1 MKRDQFAVIANI
13 DGTFYLLAI
22 PAIESGTGEDQFKA
36 LVECCE
42 EYDLKDKVKG
52 ICFDT
57 MASNTSTKSG
67 TNVRFSKYEGSI
79 MIELA
84 CRRHVMELHCKHFW
98 ENVSAAKTSGP
109 DNPVFKRY
117 QQSWNDIKSKFDVS
131 LLEKLDWQENKS
143 QDFKNKIN
151 KTISFCKQ
159 ILENETTK
167 NWSNYL

>member
-1 MKRDQFAVIANI
+1 
-13 DGTFYLLAI
+13 
-22 PAIESGTGEDQFKA
+22 
-36 LVECCE
+36 
-42 EYDLKDKVKG
+42 
-52 ICFDT
+52 
-57 MASNTSTKSG
+57 
-67 TNVRFSKYEGSI
+67 
-79 MIELA
+79 
-84 CRRHVMELHCKHFW
+84 MELHCKHFW

-159 ILENETTK
+159 ILVNETTK